1 MKKFDLKNVV
11 EKVKTTD
18 YKKLAKD
25 FWYGKP
31 HGERRLGD
39 LYCDKTGLYKH
50 REWRGVKDTFYYF
63 NKVWLYNYGMLVYD
77 VMRYGGIWT
86 FAKGCWRY
94 RWMGQTYLPVLHW
107 FDRGMEGLRGEAL
120 RACPLH
126 YRAMTNATIYQ
137 FMQMFRNDLNTN
149 KGNKKVQAR
158 HDKTIAHDE
167 TVWGGIFYPFSKEV
181 ENVPLQMIPYFVTC
195 HVNNH
200 TVLNYIDAVQSLGLP
215 GDPCPM
221 CQAEA
226 GLFVLD
232 DVPDY
237 YKAVITSNEA
247 CDGSVATSIIQD
259 WLIDKPLFAMPQ
271 PMQFDDPLVHKHCMK
286 EIEEAWKFI
295 EEQTGVPFDYQQLCK
310 KLESQN
316 ELQRFEWEKWDV
328 AANTNYYPINGV
340 SQALYRIYQSQYGDL
355 PIWHETDKK
364 VRKIMEKCVEQ
375 RINNFPLTRHR
386 VIAWSCA
393 PLYYSNWCTWAYN
406 CWGLNTVMNMDSL
419 MFDMTLR
426 TDGYEHTLEDMA
438 TYHEW
443 APMRRMAVGGMHHI
457 FELWEN
463 MERFHCD
470 MVMMYDQLLCKGMQ
484 GVHGLFEDEFRARNI
499 HAIWMP
505 HALPDKRNVSR
516 DPQHHQ
522 RLHDHRH
529 AGGAAGSVFAGVRR
543 FYELVR
549 GGREHENCIQDFE
562 KGRPDRIGRLR
573 RTVRRV
579 LLRPGRQ
586 GAVLRCGAVPVPPLR
601 PHGAPRSAEAEVRYG
616 QAPIRV

>member
-1 MKKFDLKNVV
+1 MKKFDLK
-11 EKVKTTD
+11 KTVAKAKSLD
-18 YKKLAKD
+18 YKKLARD
-25 FWYGKP
+25 FVYGKP
-31 HGERRLGD
+31 AGERRLGD
-39 LYCDKTGLYKH
+39 LYMDKTGLYKH
-50 REWRGVKDTFYYF
+50 REWRGIKDTFYYF
-63 NKVWLYNYGMLVYD
+63 HKVWLYNYGMMVYD
-77 VMRYGGIWT
+77 VMRYGGIVT

-137 FMQMFRNDLNTN
+137 FMQMFRNDLNLN
-149 KGNKKVQAR
+149 KSDKVRAK
-158 HDKTIAHDE
+158 HDKTMAHDE
-167 TVWGGIFYPFSKEV
+167 TVWGGVFYPFSKEV
-181 ENVPLQMIPYFVTC
+181 ENVPLQMVPYFVTC

-406 CWGLNTVMNMDSL
+406 CWGLNTIMNMDSL

-484 GVHGLFEDEFRARNI
+484 GVHGLFEDEFRDRNI
-499 HAIWMP
+499 PAFWIP
-505 HALPDKRNVSR
+505 HALPDSRTVSR
-516 DPQHHQ
+516 AEIRRLINDYMTTVMHEEPLDPS
-522 RLHDHRH
+522 LL
-529 AGGAAGSVFAGVRR
+529 
-543 FYELVR
+543 EL
-549 GGREHENCIQDFE
+549 D
-562 KGRPDRIGRLR
+562 DDM
-573 RTVRRV
+573 TW
-579 LLRPGRQ
+579 
-586 GAVLRCGAVPVPPLR
+586 
-601 PHGAPRSAEAEVRYG
+601 
-616 QAPIRV
+616 

>member
-1 MKKFDLKNVV
+1 MKKIDLKNALAKAKDVN
-11 EKVKTTD
+11 

-63 NKVWLYNYGMLVYD
+63 HKVWMYNYAMLVYD
-77 VMRYGGIWT
+77 VMRYGGLVT
-86 FAKGCWRY
+86 FFKGCWRY

-516 DPQHHQ
+516 AEIRTIINDYMTTVMHEEPLDP
-522 RLHDHRH
+522 
-529 AGGAAGSVFAGVRR
+529 S
-543 FYELVR
+543 
-549 GGREHENCIQDFE
+549 
-562 KGRPDRIGRLR
+562 
-573 RTVRRV
+573 
-579 LLRPGRQ
+579 LLEFDDSQ
-586 GAVLRCGAVPVPPLR
+586 
-601 PHGAPRSAEAEVRYG
+601 SW
-616 QAPIRV
+616 

>member
-1 MKKFDLKNVV
+1 MKKIDFKSVA
-11 EKVKTTD
+11 EKLKTTD

-63 NKVWLYNYGMLVYD
+63 HKVWMYNYAMLVYD

-120 RACPLH
+120 RACPQH
-126 YRAMTNATIYQ
+126 YRAMTNATIFQ

-426 TDGYEHTLEDMA
+426 TDSYEHTLEDMA

-516 DPQHHQ
+516 AEIRSIINDYMTTVMQEEPLDP
-522 RLHDHRH
+522 
-529 AGGAAGSVFAGVRR
+529 S
-543 FYELVR
+543 
-549 GGREHENCIQDFE
+549 
-562 KGRPDRIGRLR
+562 
-573 RTVRRV
+573 
-579 LLRPGRQ
+579 LLEFDD
-586 GAVLRCGAVPVPPLR
+586 
-601 PHGAPRSAEAEVRYG
+601 SMSW
-616 QAPIRV
+616 

>member
-1 MKKFDLKNVV
+1 MKKINFKSVA
-11 EKVKTTD
+11 EKLKTTD
-18 YKKLAKD
+18 YKKLARD

-63 NKVWLYNYGMLVYD
+63 HKVWMYNYAMLVYD

-120 RACPLH
+120 RACPQH
-126 YRAMTNATIYQ
+126 YRAMTNATIFQ

-149 KGNKKVQAR
+149 KGSKKVQAR

-406 CWGLNTVMNMDSL
+406 CWGLNTIMNMDSL

-516 DPQHHQ
+516 AEIRSIINDYMTTVMHEEPLDP
-522 RLHDHRH
+522 
-529 AGGAAGSVFAGVRR
+529 S
-543 FYELVR
+543 
-549 GGREHENCIQDFE
+549 
-562 KGRPDRIGRLR
+562 
-573 RTVRRV
+573 
-579 LLRPGRQ
+579 LLEFDD
-586 GAVLRCGAVPVPPLR
+586 
-601 PHGAPRSAEAEVRYG
+601 SMSW
-616 QAPIRV
+616 

>member
-1 MKKFDLKNVV
+1 MKKFDLKTVV
-11 EKVKTTD
+11 DKVKTTD

-77 VMRYGGIWT
+77 VMRYGGVWT

-426 TDGYEHTLEDMA
+426 TDSYEHTLEDMA

-499 HAIWMP
+499 HTIWMP

-516 DPQHHQ
+516 AEIRSIINDYMTTVMQEEPLDP
-522 RLHDHRH
+522 
-529 AGGAAGSVFAGVRR
+529 S
-543 FYELVR
+543 
-549 GGREHENCIQDFE
+549 
-562 KGRPDRIGRLR
+562 
-573 RTVRRV
+573 
-579 LLRPGRQ
+579 LLEFDD
-586 GAVLRCGAVPVPPLR
+586 
-601 PHGAPRSAEAEVRYG
+601 SMSW
-616 QAPIRV
+616 

>member
-1 MKKFDLKNVV
+1 MKKIDFKSVA
-11 EKVKTTD
+11 EKLKTTD
-18 YKKLAKD
+18 YKKLARD

-63 NKVWLYNYGMLVYD
+63 HKVWMYNYAMLVYD

-120 RACPLH
+120 RACPQH
-126 YRAMTNATIYQ
+126 YRAMTNATIFQ

-271 PMQFDDPLVHKHCMK
+271 PMQFDDPLVQKHCMK

-328 AANTNYYPINGV
+328 AANTSYYPINGV
-340 SQALYRIYQSQYGDL
+340 SQALYRIYQAQYGDL
-355 PIWHETDKK
+355 PIWHKTDKK

-406 CWGLNTVMNMDSL
+406 CWGLNTIMNMDSL

-516 DPQHHQ
+516 AEIRSIINDYMTTVMHEEPLDP
-522 RLHDHRH
+522 
-529 AGGAAGSVFAGVRR
+529 S
-543 FYELVR
+543 
-549 GGREHENCIQDFE
+549 
-562 KGRPDRIGRLR
+562 
-573 RTVRRV
+573 
-579 LLRPGRQ
+579 LLEFDD
-586 GAVLRCGAVPVPPLR
+586 
-601 PHGAPRSAEAEVRYG
+601 SMSW
-616 QAPIRV
+616 

>member
-1 MKKFDLKNVV
+1 MKKIDFKSVA
-11 EKVKTTD
+11 EKLKTTD

-63 NKVWLYNYGMLVYD
+63 HKVWMYNYAMLVYD

-120 RACPLH
+120 RACPQH
-126 YRAMTNATIYQ
+126 YRAMTNATIFQ

-149 KGNKKVQAR
+149 KGSKKVQAR

-406 CWGLNTVMNMDSL
+406 CWGLNTIMNMDSL

-426 TDGYEHTLEDMA
+426 TDSYEHTLEDMA

-516 DPQHHQ
+516 AEIRSIINDYMTTVMQEEPLDP
-522 RLHDHRH
+522 
-529 AGGAAGSVFAGVRR
+529 S
-543 FYELVR
+543 
-549 GGREHENCIQDFE
+549 
-562 KGRPDRIGRLR
+562 
-573 RTVRRV
+573 
-579 LLRPGRQ
+579 LLEFDD
-586 GAVLRCGAVPVPPLR
+586 
-601 PHGAPRSAEAEVRYG
+601 SMSW
-616 QAPIRV
+616 

>member
-1 MKKFDLKNVV
+1 MTKFNFKLPEIKKPAFKKPAFKKP
-11 EKVKTTD
+11 EKPSSVTVD
-18 YKKLAKD
+18 YKKLARD

-39 LYCDKTGLYKH
+39 LYIPKTGLYRH

-63 NKVWLYNYGMLVYD
+63 HMVWLYNYAHM
-77 VMRYGGIWT
+77 VMDINKYGGLPT
-86 FAKGCWRY
+86 FLKGIWRY
-94 RWMGQTYLPVLHW
+94 RWAGQTYLTVMHW
-107 FDRGMEGLRGEAL
+107 YDRGFEGLRGEAL
-120 RACPLH
+120 RACPWH
-126 YRAMTNATIYQ
+126 YRGMTNATIVQ
-137 FMQMFRNDLNTN
+137 FMQMFRNDLNIN
-149 KGNKKVQAR
+149 GEKARAR
-158 HDKTIAHDE
+158 HDKTMAHDE

-181 ENVPLQMIPYFVTC
+181 ENVPLQMVPYFVSV

-200 TVLNYIDAVQSLGLP
+200 TVLNYIDAIQSLGLP

-226 GLFVLD
+226 GIFVLD

-259 WLIDKPLFAMPQ
+259 WLINKPLFAMPQ
-271 PMQFDDPLVHKHCMK
+271 PMQFDDPLVQKHCQK
-286 EIEEAWKFI
+286 EIEEAWRFI
-295 EEQTGVPFDYQQLCK
+295 EEQTGVPFSYKQLCK

-328 AANTNYYPINGV
+328 AAKTNSYPINGV

-355 PIWHETDKK
+355 PIWHEVDRHVSK
-364 VRKIMEKCVEQ
+364 VLYRCVEKK
-375 RINNFPLTRHR
+375 IDTFPMTRHR

-406 CWGLNTVMNMDSL
+406 CWGLNVIINMDSL

-426 TDGYEHTLEDMA
+426 TDSYEHTLEDMA
-438 TYHEW
+438 RYHEW

-463 MERFHCD
+463 MERFNCD
-470 MVMMYDQLLCKGMQ
+470 MVMMYDQLQCKGMQ
-484 GVHGLFEDEFRARNI
+484 GVHGLFEDEFRKRNI

-505 HALPDKRNVSR
+505 HALPDKRTVSR
-516 DPQHHQ
+516 
-522 RLHDHRH
+522 
-529 AGGAAGSVFAGVRR
+529 A
-543 FYELVR
+543 E
-549 GGREHENCIQDFE
+549 I
-562 KGRPDRIGRLR
+562 
-573 RTVRRV
+573 RRV
-579 LLRPGRQ
+579 ISDYMTTVMQEEPLDPSLLDFDD
-586 GAVLRCGAVPVPPLR
+586 
-601 PHGAPRSAEAEVRYG
+601 SDSW
-616 QAPIRV
+616 

>member
-77 VMRYGGIWT
+77 VMRNGGIWT

-137 FMQMFRNDLNTN
+137 FMQMFRNDLNTK

-364 VRKIMEKCVEQ
+364 VRRIMEKCVEQ

-516 DPQHHQ
+516 AEIRSIINDYMTTVMQEEPLDP
-522 RLHDHRH
+522 
-529 AGGAAGSVFAGVRR
+529 S
-543 FYELVR
+543 
-549 GGREHENCIQDFE
+549 
-562 KGRPDRIGRLR
+562 
-573 RTVRRV
+573 
-579 LLRPGRQ
+579 LLEFDD
-586 GAVLRCGAVPVPPLR
+586 
-601 PHGAPRSAEAEVRYG
+601 SMSW
-616 QAPIRV
+616 